1 MNTKISSAT
10 KATILLIEDDAASR
24 KILDFV
30 LSSEGYQVQKAARGD
45 EALELASRLPSEEI
59 SIILMDFQMPG
70 LSGSDLAAELRRS
83 CKAQIIAMS
92 GAQIP
97 EDSLSSFDG
106 FLLKPFEIPELKAQ
120 LEKTLGEIR
129 APKDSRP
136 TQVLDEAIFQKLHA
150 AMGTEA
156 LRQVYETC
164 IQDATQ
170 RFIDMEAAVSRG
182 DEPALRKAAHLIR
195 GGCSMLGAE
204 ETASISHKLET
215 ESLEKSKVLLE
226 IENLRSAFGK
236 LERILLTKFWAK

>member
-1 MNTKISSAT
+1 MNTSPSGNV

-30 LSSEGYQVQKAARGD
+30 LSSEGYQVRKAAGGA
-45 EALELASRLPSEEI
+45 EALELAPSLSTAEA

-70 LSGSDLAAELRRS
+70 LSGSDLATELRRL
-83 CKAQIIAMS
+83 CNAQIIAMS

-97 EDSLSSFDG
+97 DESLPLFDG
-106 FLLKPFEIPELKAQ
+106 FLLKPFEIPALKAQ
-120 LEKTLGEIR
+120 LEKTLTE
-129 APKDSRP
+129 ACVSKDTHSVR
-136 TQVLDEAIFQKLHA
+136 VLDEATFHKLNA

-156 LRQVYETC
+156 LREVYETC
-164 IQDATQ
+164 IKDAAQ
-170 RFIDMEAAVSRG
+170 RLYEMESAVSRD
-182 DEPALRKAAHLIR
+182 DEPAIRKAAHLIR

-215 ESLEKSKVLLE
+215 EKLEKSKQLLE

-236 LERILLTKFWAK
+236 LERILLTKFWVK